1 MSVILSVFRLVV
13 SFSAC
18 FFVGVFVAGCRLSLV
33 VASRGCSLVA
43 VRRLFI
49 VVPSLVAEHGPWSA
63 GFCSCGMHRFIR
75 PMACGIFPD

>member
-33 VASRGCSLVA
+33 VKSGIYSPVEIDVRASLA
-43 VRRLFI
+43 V
-49 VVPSLVAEHGPWSA
+49 
-63 GFCSCGMHRFIR
+63 
-75 PMACGIFPD
+75 